1 MRALHAGVPG
11 SGCQLCK
18 GCQLCT
24 AGTFSPGDTLDP
36 CLPCRF
42 GFSSSPGAT
51 SESRCQKVANPC
63 PAGSQAPANATTSQD
78 CMCKPGYGTVADVVV
93 PGESICTQVRLL
105 PPAGLP
111 CPSLPCIINL
121 HTTTAMH
128 SAQRTH
134 TLLVAPLNAA
144 LCAALALAADQA
156 PPAAQGFQTH
166 VHLAQSRETPRQP
179 SRVCASLGLVVMQ
192 MGSPAA
198 SAQ

>member
-1 MRALHAGVPG
+1 MFLTLCALPALLVCMRALHAGVPG

-18 GCQLCT
+18 GCELCT

-105 PPAGLP
+105 LPASLP
-111 CPSLPCIINL
+111 CPSLPCL
-121 HTTTAMH
+121 LADASSTC
-128 SAQRTH
+128 
-134 TLLVAPLNAA
+134 TLLLPCTVP
-144 LCAALALAADQA
+144 
-156 PPAAQGFQTH
+156 
-166 VHLAQSRETPRQP
+166 REHILSWWLP
-179 SRVCASLGLVVMQ
+179 
-192 MGSPAA
+192 
-198 SAQ
+198 